1 MSAVSTTPGLAATTK
16 GSVLGLVSQTG
27 LSIGAAGNKQI
38 INVAGVNN
46 ARITGNAN
54 TKGTVVGSVVQIGA
68 AAGGA
73 GNKQQI
79 LVGGVEGNR

>member
-1 MSAVSTTPGLAATTK
+1 
-16 GSVLGLVSQTG
+16 
-27 LSIGAAGNKQI
+27 
-38 INVAGVNN
+38 VNN

>member
-1 MSAVSTTPGLAATTK
+1 VSIVGTSVNLAVHH
-16 GSVLGLVSQTG
+16 
-27 LSIGAAGNKQI
+27 GNKEI